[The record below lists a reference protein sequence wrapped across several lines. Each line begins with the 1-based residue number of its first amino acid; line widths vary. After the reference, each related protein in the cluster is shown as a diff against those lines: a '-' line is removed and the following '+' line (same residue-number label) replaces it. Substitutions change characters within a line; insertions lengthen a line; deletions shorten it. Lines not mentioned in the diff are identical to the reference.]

1 MICGRCGEKLPE
13 GAKFCFTCGK
23 KQEDR
28 NIRKQPA
35 KNLYQWITLSAY
47 AIAIL
52 TCFICNL
59 AIEHTLSWFFI
70 MLSSIGLG
78 FAIFNLPF
86 LLKRYRLVI
95 PAMVASLLIYLLLF
109 ICDIYTKG
117 AAPFRVSSKIA
128 TYPIVIAWVMILTIT
143 WRGLNWFYKSAI
155 LSLIIGVTN
164 VTMNVWIDAVL
175 SGNTG
180 SFLTFFKTQFDSTG
194 SNYFI
199 NGIIALCFFAYFVVG
214 MVLGTIALV
223 RRKRYQA

>member
-1 MICGRCGEKLPE
+1 
-13 GAKFCFTCGK
+13 
-23 KQEDR
+23 
-28 NIRKQPA
+28 
-35 KNLYQWITLSAY
+35 
-47 AIAIL
+47 
-52 TCFICNL
+52 
-59 AIEHTLSWFFI
+59 
-70 MLSSIGLG
+70 
-78 FAIFNLPF
+78 
-86 LLKRYRLVI
+86 
-95 PAMVASLLIYLLLF
+95 MVASLLIYLLLF